1 MKQSNFRYYSNEQLE
16 INSIDSKLSQEEKI
30 IRRYLMNYV
39 IDNGQAFNMN
49 NLSKIVDDVKIMGEE
64 KVVSILDRLL
74 KKNVIV
80 ADEEGNINFIYPV
93 SAMPTN
99 HRIKLQDGREFTAMC
114 AIDAIGT
121 AFTFKQ
127 DVDIESKCS
136 NCGSNIKVS
145 VKNGELYSYE
155 PNDLH
160 ILHVDLNKNA
170 NWSGSC

>member
-30 IRRYLMNYV
+30 IRRYLMNYI

-80 ADEEGNINFIYPV
+80 AAEE
-93 SAMPTN
+93 A
-99 HRIKLQDGREFTAMC
+99 
-114 AIDAIGT
+114 
-121 AFTFKQ
+121 
-127 DVDIESKCS
+127 
-136 NCGSNIKVS
+136 IKVS
-145 VKNGELYSYE
+145 KMLFSVT
-155 PNDLH
+155 D
-160 ILHVDLNKNA
+160 I
-170 NWSGSC
+170 